1 MKNLFDFY
9 KKFWYNI
16 YRIKK
21 ERNGEI
27 MNQYL
32 STESKEYQLM
42 ALQNRLQVIQEK
54 GKATQ
59 GVIRKLKR
67 QIRNLKCDI
76 LF

>member
-1 MKNLFDFY
+1 
-9 KKFWYNI
+9 
-16 YRIKK
+16 
-21 ERNGEI
+21 

-42 ALQNRLQVIQEK
+42 ALQSRLQVIQEK

-59 GVIRKLKR
+59 GVIRKLQR

-76 LF
+76 LLQCCSVMGLRSPLKNLFLAIGQVKIA

>member
-1 MKNLFDFY
+1 
-9 KKFWYNI
+9 
-16 YRIKK
+16 
-21 ERNGEI
+21 

-54 GKATQ
+54 GKTTQ
-59 GVIRKLKR
+59 GVIRKLQR

>member
-1 MKNLFDFY
+1 
-9 KKFWYNI
+9 
-16 YRIKK
+16 
-21 ERNGEI
+21 

-32 STESKEYQLM
+32 STENKEYQLM

-59 GVIRKLKR
+59 GVVRKLQR

-76 LF
+76 LFYIGFEKSHKKLIPCD

>member
-1 MKNLFDFY
+1 ME
-9 KKFWYNI
+9 WTI
-16 YRIKK
+16 ERIVK
-21 ERNGEI
+21 EWKI

-59 GVIRKLKR
+59 GVIRKLQR

>member
-1 MKNLFDFY
+1 
-9 KKFWYNI
+9 
-16 YRIKK
+16 
-21 ERNGEI
+21 

-42 ALQNRLQVIQEK
+42 ALQSRLQVIQEK

-59 GVIRKLKR
+59 GVIRKLQR

-76 LF
+76 LLQYWGLRSPLKNLFLAIGQVKIA

>member
-1 MKNLFDFY
+1 
-9 KKFWYNI
+9 
-16 YRIKK
+16 
-21 ERNGEI
+21 

-54 GKATQ
+54 GKTTQ

-76 LF
+76 LLQRWGFEKSHKKLIPCDWVG

>member
-1 MKNLFDFY
+1 
-9 KKFWYNI
+9 
-16 YRIKK
+16 
-21 ERNGEI
+21 

-42 ALQNRLQVIQEK
+42 ALQSRLQVIQEK

-59 GVIRKLKR
+59 GVIRKLQR

-76 LF
+76 LLQCCGFEKSLKKLIPCDWAG